1 MAQVISP
8 SLTVQDYFDLPEGS
22 PRCQLI
28 EGDFHMM
35 PPPNRFHQS
44 VQINIAAMIKLHL
57 NKHPIG
63 KVYCAPIGVI
73 LSEMNAFEPDVVF
86 VSKKRA
92 KILSERGIEGAPD
105 FVVEILSPGTT
116 RYDKG
121 PKRAIYARSGVTE
134 LWLVEP
140 VKREIDVFYLQDDP
154 ERPVA
159 TYAERDKLSSPLL
172 PGLAFDCRQIFA
184 D

>member
-1 MAQVISP
+1 MAQLAP
-8 SLTVQDYFDLPEGS
+8 HPLTVQDYFDLPEGS
-22 PRCQLI
+22 ARCQLI

-44 VQINIAAMIKLHL
+44 VQINIAAIIKFHL

-73 LSEMNAFEPDVVF
+73 LSDLNAFEPDVVF
-86 VSKKRA
+86 VSRKRA

-105 FVVEILSPGTT
+105 LVVEILSPGTA

-121 PKRAIYARSGVTE
+121 PKRAIYARSGVKE
-134 LWLVEP
+134 LWLVDP
-140 VKREIDVFYLQDDP
+140 VKREIDVFYLQEDA

-159 TYAERDKLSSPLL
+159 TYNEREKFSSPLL
-172 PGLAFDCRQIFA
+172 PGLVFDGREIFA